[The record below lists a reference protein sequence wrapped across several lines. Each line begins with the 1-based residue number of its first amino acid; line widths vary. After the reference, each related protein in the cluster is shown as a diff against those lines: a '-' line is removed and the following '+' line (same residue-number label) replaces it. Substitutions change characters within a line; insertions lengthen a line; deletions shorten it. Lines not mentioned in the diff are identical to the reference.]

1 MKHNRLFGSAI
12 IFCMLFL
19 TFGQSHAR
27 QYSPEFQALLNQIQQ
42 NYLAPKGENLS
53 SMRNQYPSIVAALIG
68 HALRQQMVHVQQN
81 PSLKNKFKNLVQEAR
96 TYITDVARTT
106 SYRGKNEDGS
116 PLTPD
121 SLWFVVDKF
130 FQGQEDAWILQNFRV
145 RTGTMPS
152 VLAASSRPQQPG
164 RPVGAPFEKEKEK
177 NQIELF
183 GIGAPSVKGTGSCDQ
198 AAYYFSEQ
206 CKGYRLQKEAQA
218 EAARQKNKAALNPDG
233 IIGTWFANH
242 RKLQLKIWKQGDMY
256 LGSTSG
262 ETSWFLNFVPNQ
274 VSLRLKYTGVGKNG
288 PVYKGQYYA
297 VTGAGANIHK
307 WEDIT
312 FYYFVRFGKVVFSN
326 GAGDV
331 ATMDFEK

>member
-1 MKHNRLFGSAI
+1 MKSKQLFGLALALSL
-12 IFCMLFL
+12 LFL
-19 TFGQSHAR
+19 TMGQSHA
-27 QYSPEFQALLNQIQQ
+27 QGYSPEFQALLNQIQQ
-42 NYLAPKGENLS
+42 NYLAPRGDNLS
-53 SMRNQYPSIVAALIG
+53 SMRNQYPNIVAALIG
-68 HALRQQMVHVQQN
+68 HALRQQALYVRQN
-81 PSLKNKFKNLVQEAR
+81 PSLNNRFASLQQQAR
-96 TYITDVARTT
+96 VYIADVARTT
-106 SYRGKNEDGS
+106 SSRVRNEDGS
-116 PLTPD
+116 PVTPEN
-121 SLWFVVDKF
+121 LWFVVNKF
-130 FQGQEDAWILQNFRV
+130 YQGQEDGWIWQNFRV

-152 VLAASSRPQQPG
+152 VMVAGSGVQPPRP
-164 RPVGAPFEKEKEK
+164 PVWDPPMKQEEKS
-177 NQIELF
+177 QIELF
-183 GIGAPSVKGTGSCDQ
+183 GIGAPSVKGTGNCDQ